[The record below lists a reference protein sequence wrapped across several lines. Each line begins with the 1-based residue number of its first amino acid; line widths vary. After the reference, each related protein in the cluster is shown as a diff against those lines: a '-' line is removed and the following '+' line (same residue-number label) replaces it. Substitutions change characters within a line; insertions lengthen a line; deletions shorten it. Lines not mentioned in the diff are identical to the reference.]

1 MNQETKYMISRK
13 GFWNLS
19 QQETEQIGR
28 MRERDKRI
36 TKHLGK
42 NLTTRTLWPSPET
55 PLEQ

>member
-1 MNQETKYMISRK
+1 MNQESKYMISRK

-28 MRERDKRI
+28 IRERDKKI

-42 NLTTRTLWPSPET
+42 NLTTRTLWP
-55 PLEQ
+55 